1 MNEQVAAQP
10 LTDEDRHEQVKY
22 AQECVK
28 RRPGKFDECFDCS
41 TILQWD
47 ATLRAVETKLV
58 KAKKWQTKI
67 EDERALTTEEREAA
81 IHWVCEV
88 ARGPQ
93 SDYAGGLILMYENHL
108 EANEEKL
115 SAVEKERDALKEEL
129 EEVSADRD
137 SWRSVTRY
145 D

>member
-47 ATLRAVETKLV
+47 ATLRAVE
-58 KAKKWQTKI
+58 
-67 EDERALTTEEREAA
+67 E
-81 IHWVCEV
+81 
-88 ARGPQ
+88 
-93 SDYAGGLILMYENHL
+93 
-108 EANEEKL
+108 
-115 SAVEKERDALKEEL
+115 ERDALKEEL
-129 EEVSADRD
+129 AKVSADRD